1 MWSVVVAFSLMNLVQ
16 PAESPGVPGSSPAV
30 SQPAAPVAAAESPI
44 PAPAQS
50 AGAPAPQAVPV
61 SPPANAGPAM
71 AAPVQPDA
79 PQIITN
85 YWQHINE
92 LLAMEAARRTKYDLK
107 VKAKYPPPRTY
118 PFDAF
123 QHLKA
128 KDLLRAADEGILA
141 AREKTGIRQDEE
153 VEHQAEVNV
162 NTALEYYPLLAAE
175 ESDFTELRYRIQAS
189 DPVMQ
194 IYLLRRIVPG
204 LANQSLLSEY
214 LQENARRQREEV
226 RKTLLKICGDIM
238 ANEKVQC
245 VAFDAAYRFL
255 LEEYLDVYRKDP
267 SVAAYEKQNGKPAP
281 AKLALESGGIQLAPD
296 TLAALE
302 PVGVGFH
309 AYVDALAGQ
318 LSPSAGR
325 PTGVWVAARQGIE
338 NVYTELYLTNRE
350 KIKAILDQYPAP
362 ALKGH

>member
-1 MWSVVVAFSLMNLVQ
+1 MWPVVVAFSLMNLVQ
-16 PAESPGVPGSSPAV
+16 PAEAPAAPANPPVV
-30 SQPAAPVAAAESPI
+30 SQPAAPVE
-44 PAPAQS
+44 S

-61 SPPANAGPAM
+61 SPPANAGPAP
-71 AAPVQPDA
+71 ASPVQPEA

-141 AREKTGIRQDEE
+141 AREKTGIRPEEE

-162 NTALEYYPLLAAE
+162 NTALEYYPLLATE

-189 DPVMQ
+189 DPVLQ
-194 IYLLRRIVPG
+194 IYLMRRMVPG
-204 LANQSLLSEY
+204 LAHQSLLSEY
-214 LQENARRQREEV
+214 LQENADRQREEV

-255 LEEYLDVYRKDP
+255 LEEYLAVYRKDP
-267 SVAAYEKQNGKPAP
+267 AVAEYEKQNGGPAP
-281 AKLALESGGIQLAPD
+281 AKLALESGGITLAPD

-302 PVGVGFH
+302 PLGAGFH
-309 AYVDALAGQ
+309 AYVDALAAQ

-325 PTGVWVAARQGIE
+325 PAGVWMAARQGIE
-338 NVYTELYLTNRE
+338 KVYTEIYLTNRE
-350 KIKAILDQYPAP
+350 KIKAVLDQYPEP